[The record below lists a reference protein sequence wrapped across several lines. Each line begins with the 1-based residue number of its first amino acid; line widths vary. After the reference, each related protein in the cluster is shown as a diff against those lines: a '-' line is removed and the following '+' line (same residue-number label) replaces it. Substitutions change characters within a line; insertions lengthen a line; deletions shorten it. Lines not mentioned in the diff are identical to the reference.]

1 MPGAMA
7 SGRAACC
14 WLGLAATAGA
24 PSPSSPPVEIGSVR
38 WLTSLTAARTEA
50 KRSSRPIFL
59 QFTEIPG

>member
-1 MPGAMA
+1 MA
-7 SGRAACC
+7 SGRRAAAACC

-38 WLTSLTAARTEA
+38 WLTAFTAARAEA

>member
-1 MPGAMA
+1 MA
-7 SGRAACC
+7 SGRAAAACC

-24 PSPSSPPVEIGSVR
+24 PSSPPVEIGSVR
-38 WLTSLTAARTEA
+38 WLTSLTAARAEA